1 MAGGPGA
8 RPLSA
13 AELAQHV
20 SGIVGCGFCAGL
32 VTAGVLNPWD
42 RALYLSVK
50 DRRRFFHPAN
60 WRSPYQGLSQT
71 IVQRAATSG
80 LYFPLEQATSELLQQ
95 RGVLAAS
102 PAARGWLTG
111 CIVGTTNGVAF
122 NWMAAIK
129 YASWGLP
136 ENKRSFRQT
145 AQSMWCGGGIR
156 PFVRGAQKTFP
167 IEETPSVQSLEQ
179 LLVVDCSGATSA
191 DEPAG

>member
-8 RPLSA
+8 LSA

-20 SGIVGCGFCAGL
+20 SGILGCGFCAGL

-42 RALYLSVK
+42 RALYPSVK

-60 WRSPYQGLSQT
+60 WRTPYQGLFQT
-71 IVQRAATSG
+71 IVQRASTSG

-136 ENKRSFRQT
+136 ENERNFRQT
-145 AQSMWCGGGIR
+145 ARSMWRGGGIR
-156 PFVRGAQKTFP
+156 PFARGA
-167 IEETPSVQSLEQ
+167 
-179 LLVVDCSGATSA
+179 
-191 DEPAG
+191 

>member
-1 MAGGPGA
+1 MTGGPGA
-8 RPLSA
+8 LSA

-20 SGIVGCGFCAGL
+20 SGILGCGFCAGL

-71 IVQRAATSG
+71 IVQRASTSG

-102 PAARGWLTG
+102 PAGRGWVTG
-111 CIVGTTNGVAF
+111 CIVGTINGVAF

-136 ENKRSFRQT
+136 EKERSFRQT
-145 AQSMWCGGGIR
+145 ALSMWRGGGIR
-156 PFVRGAQKTFP
+156 PFLRGAQQPFA
-167 IEETPSVQSLEQ
+167 IGETCCALPAAVSRPRCRLRS
-179 LLVVDCSGATSA
+179 SASA
-191 DEPAG
+191 DEPG